1 MVRLSAFA
9 DEASSSLSGQIEA
22 LKRNGIG
29 YIEIRGINGTNI
41 SNITEEDARVYA
53 KQLSDAGIKVW
64 SIGSPVGKIKLG
76 DYSLEYKEKVRH
88 IARLAKIFGTDKIRM
103 FSFYDAYENEAGVFE
118 ALSELVKLAKEE
130 GVTLCHE
137 NEKQIYGDK
146 VERIVRLKNCV
157 GGMAYVFDPAN
168 FIEVGEDIGVAL
180 DTLFDIT
187 EYFHI
192 KDAIYETGEIV
203 PAGYGDGRLAE
214 LVSRLPQDRDI
225 VLSIEPHLAVFSGY
239 SEIDNTEMKNKFCYE
254 NNDRA
259 FDAAAE
265 AIKKLLT
272 EAGYREK
279 DGGFSK

>member
-1 MVRLSAFA
+1 
-9 DEASSSLSGQIEA
+9 
-22 LKRNGIG
+22 
-29 YIEIRGINGTNI
+29 
-41 SNITEEDARVYA
+41 
-53 KQLSDAGIKVW
+53 
-64 SIGSPVGKIKLG
+64 
-76 DYSLEYKEKVRH
+76 
-88 IARLAKIFGTDKIRM
+88 
-103 FSFYDAYENEAGVFE
+103 
-118 ALSELVKLAKEE
+118 
-130 GVTLCHE
+130 
-137 NEKQIYGDK
+137 
-146 VERIVRLKNCV
+146 
-157 GGMAYVFDPAN
+157 MAYVFDPAN